1 MEIKTSADRLASLKG
16 QLEAAAR
23 KAMAN
28 PNDAA
33 AQQALLDIMKDIDE
47 ESSKLARFLDTS
59 SADDI
64 TRTLASIGDASSASS
79 AFGKMLAA
87 ARAGDVAATQSAIAM
102 LTKDLTTLRSAASYA
117 AAASSDPIKARAVE
131 DALARLESLKPQ
143 IEAAARLVA
152 ANPND
157 PAAREYLAALTAE
170 WESGVLQLNKALLA
184 VQPAAD
190 IIGANR
196 TLIFFW
202 RDCR

>member
-1 MEIKTSADRLASLKG
+1 
-16 QLEAAAR
+16 
-23 KAMAN
+23 
-28 PNDAA
+28 
-33 AQQALLDIMKDIDE
+33 
-47 ESSKLARFLDTS
+47 
-59 SADDI
+59 
-64 TRTLASIGDASSASS
+64 
-79 AFGKMLAA
+79 MLAA
-87 ARAGDVAATQSAIAM
+87 ARAGDLAATQSAIAM